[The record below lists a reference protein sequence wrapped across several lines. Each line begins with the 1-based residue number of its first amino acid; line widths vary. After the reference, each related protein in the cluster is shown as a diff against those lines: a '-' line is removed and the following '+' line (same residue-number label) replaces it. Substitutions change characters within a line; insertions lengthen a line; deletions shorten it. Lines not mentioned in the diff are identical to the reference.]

1 MLVILQGAE
10 RNTGKEE
17 DIEEEPSDV
26 LECGEDDLEDIEIVR
41 IGTPE

>member
-26 LECGEDDLEDIEIVR
+26 LKCGEDDLEDIEIVR

>member
-1 MLVILQGAE
+1 LQGAE
-10 RNTGKEE
+10 RNTVKEE

-26 LECGEDDLEDIEIVR
+26 LKCGQDELEDDIEIVR

>member
-1 MLVILQGAE
+1 MQGAE

-26 LECGEDDLEDIEIVR
+26 LECGEDDLEDDIEIVR
-41 IGTPE
+41 IGTPD